1 MKKEIDIEKVLSP
14 NQYTFEVIDGTI
26 YTEILDLE
34 LDPIKCVLQQD
45 YIELDTENLAYVQLD
60 IAKLKTM
67 IKLIKQANTYYN
79 LIDIMEDDEND
90 ELYNLNQ

>member
-14 NQYTFEVIDGTI
+14 KQYTFEVIDGTI

-34 LDPIKCVLQQD
+34 LDPVKCVLQQD

-60 IAKLKTM
+60 INKLKIM

>member
-14 NQYTFEVIDGTI
+14 NQYTFEVIDGII

-34 LDPIKCVLQQD
+34 LDPVKCVLQQD

-60 IAKLKTM
+60 INKLKIM

>member
-34 LDPIKCVLQQD
+34 LDPVKCVLQQD

-60 IAKLKTM
+60 INKLKTM

>member
-26 YTEILDLE
+26 HTQILDLE
-34 LDPIKCVLQQD
+34 LDPIECILQE
-45 YIELDTENLAYVQLD
+45 YFIELNTENLAYVQLD

-67 IKLIKQANTYYN
+67 IKLIKQAKTYYN
-79 LIDIMEDDEND
+79 LIDIMEEDEND
-90 ELYNLNQ
+90 ELYKLNQ

>member
-26 YTEILDLE
+26 YTQILDLE
-34 LDPIKCVLQQD
+34 LDPIECILQED
-45 YIELDTENLAYVQLD
+45 FIELNTENLAYVQLD

-67 IKLIKQANTYYN
+67 IKLIKQAKTYYN
-79 LIDIMEDDEND
+79 LIDIMEEDEND
-90 ELYNLNQ
+90 ELYKLNQ